1 MTRYWV
7 IRTDKK
13 FTEFIWSEIKAA
25 RLRQG
30 WGWRDDQDLR
40 LLVRLREQGTPF
52 NEPQQKT
59 WRGNRRLLSTEP
71 DSVQFGDVVITPHL
85 PNHGVWSI
93 VRVVGDYF
101 YDGPGDPESNRG
113 EDYSHVLPVE
123 LLTTEERPISPFEEG
138 VAAGLRQTMGVRS
151 RMWNIDGL
159 APEVEALL
167 ELVRSGAAPVAASL
181 NRLPHVLTSAEA
193 AAWDEIVRQFHG
205 AEFERP
211 CIMLLE
217 VIYGEGNVEHTGG
230 RSERGADAIC
240 TYSDPLG
247 IVHRA
252 AVQIKMWSWDADW
265 IRPLDQIRQAHGA
278 YEGITAGVILSTSE
292 QVTDRFEA
300 ARAALEAE
308 LRILV
313 RVLLREE
320 LVRLFLT
327 NLPRLAGLQLV

>member
-7 IRTDKK
+7 VRTDKT
-13 FTEFIWSEIKAA
+13 FTDFIWSELKEG

-40 LLVRLREQGTPF
+40 LLARLREQGTPF
-52 NEPQQKT
+52 NEHQQQT
-59 WRGNRRLLSTEP
+59 WRGNRRLLGSEP
-71 DSVQFGDVVITPHL
+71 DSIQVGDIVITPHL
-85 PNHGVWSI
+85 PQHGLWSI
-93 VRVVGDYF
+93 VRVTGEYL
-101 YDGPGDPESNRG
+101 YDGPGEPGSYRG

-123 LLTTEERPISPFEEG
+123 LMTSEERPISPYEEG
-138 VAAGLRQTMGVRS
+138 VAAGLRQTMRVLS
-151 RMWNIDGL
+151 RMWNIDSLG
-159 APEVEALL
+159 PDVEALL
-167 ELVRSGAAPVAASL
+167 KVVRSGAAPVAASL
-181 NRLPHVLTSAEA
+181 NRLPKVLTSAEA
-193 AAWDEIVRQFHG
+193 AAWEEILRQFHG

-217 VIYGEGNVEHTGG
+217 ALYGEGNVEHTGG

-240 TYSDPLG
+240 TYTDPLG

-265 IRPLDQIRQAHGA
+265 TRPLDQIHQAHGA

-292 QVTDRFEA
+292 RVSDRFEH
-300 ARAALEAE
+300 ARVNLETE
-308 LRILV
+308 LRIPI

-320 LVRLFLT
+320 LVRLFLS
-327 NLPRLAGLQLV
+327 NLPRLAAVAQ

>member
-13 FTEFIWSEIKAA
+13 LTELIWSELKQG

-40 LLVRLREQGTPF
+40 LLARLRDRGTPF
-52 NEPQQKT
+52 NEHQQQT
-59 WRGNRRLLSTEP
+59 WRGNRRLLSSEF
-71 DSVQFGDVVITPHL
+71 DSVQIGDIIITPHL
-85 PNHGVWSI
+85 PQHGAWSI
-93 VRVVGDYF
+93 VRVSGEYT
-101 YDGPGDPESNRG
+101 YDGPGEPGSERG
-113 EDYSHVLPVE
+113 EDYSHVLPTE
-123 LLTTEERPISPFEEG
+123 LLTTDARPISPFEEG

-151 RMWNIDGL
+151 RMWNIDSLG
-159 APEVEALL
+159 PEVEALL
-167 ELVRSGAAPVAASL
+167 EIVRSGAAPVPASL
-181 NRLPHVLTSAEA
+181 NRLPQVLTSAEE
-193 AAWDEIVRQFHG
+193 AAWKEILRQFHG

-217 VIYGEGNVEHTGG
+217 ALYGEGNVEHTGG
-230 RSERGADAIC
+230 RSEQGADAIC
-240 TYSDPLG
+240 TYTDPLG

-265 IRPLDQIRQAHGA
+265 TRPLDQIRQAQSA

-292 QVTDRFEA
+292 RVSDRFEQ
-300 ARAALEAE
+300 ARADLEAE
-308 LRILV
+308 LRIPI

-320 LVRLFLT
+320 LVRLFLA
-327 NLPRLAGLQLV
+327 NLPRLSAVAQ